1 MHKPPGPI
9 YNPGMIDAAPAS
21 RQLPLPKD
29 SAFVAGGLVLL
40 TAVLAGS
47 YEIATATGE
56 ALTRNTVR
64 LSLAWYA
71 AALVLMMHLDQ
82 RDWAAATPLG
92 RAARWCW
99 TWGIACFLVHLAMA
113 FHYYHHWSHTHA
125 FNHTR
130 DVSGIGEGIYV
141 SYLFTWLW
149 IGDAAWWWIRPSSY
163 AARPAWIDRTLHAF
177 MLLIVFNG
185 MIVFESGAIRWAGV
199 AMFAALA
206 YAWRRALQ
214 SSDSLA
220 SAGRA
225 GEGESGEYTA

>member
-1 MHKPPGPI
+1 MT
-9 YNPGMIDAAPAS
+9 DSAATS
-21 RQLPLPKD
+21 RQSPMPMD

-40 TAVLAGS
+40 AAVLAGS
-47 YEIATATGE
+47 YAISTAHGE

-71 AALVLMMHLDQ
+71 AALVLMMHLDL
-82 RDWAAATPLG
+82 RDWSAATPLG

-125 FNHTR
+125 FNDTR